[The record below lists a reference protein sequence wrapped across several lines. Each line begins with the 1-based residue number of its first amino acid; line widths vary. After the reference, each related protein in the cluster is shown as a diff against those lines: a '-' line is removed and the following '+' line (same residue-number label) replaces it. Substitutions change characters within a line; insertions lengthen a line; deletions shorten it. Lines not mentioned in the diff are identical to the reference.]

1 MCKGH
6 LTKFLLDRRVPRK
19 SYKGCRLFALKER
32 RKERRKKRRK
42 RRRKRRRKGRR
53 EGGRKRKRKKVF

>member
-1 MCKGH
+1 VCKGH

-19 SYKGCRLFALKER
+19 SYKGFRLFALEER
-32 RKERRKKRRK
+32 RKERRK

-53 EGGRKRKRKKVF
+53 ERGRKRKRKKVF